1 MIFSEL
7 YSAYYTAVSKI
18 LGRAVAGE
26 LTEADM
32 ARIVEQYA
40 FSESSLTILPALKT
54 GQWQLLRE
62 DLTTPLRH
70 TPAMPLT
77 MLEKRWLKAVFA
89 DPRMKLFDLTEG
101 RLEESLGDVEPLFT
115 KEDIFLFDRCADGD
129 DYTDEGYI
137 RRFRTI
143 LYAIKNKIA
152 LQIEQPNR
160 NGRTIRLYVMPEKL
174 EYSEKDDKFRLIS
187 SGKFS
192 GSVLN
197 LGRITSCR
205 LFYPERS
212 RGKGYLTGRLKGV
225 RGGAKS
231 VTMLVFD
238 ERNSLERVMMHFAHF
253 KKTAEKLD
261 GGTYRVT
268 VEYHSADET
277 ELVIRVLSFG
287 PFVQVI
293 EPDSF
298 AALIRER
305 LKRQMEFGI

>member
-18 LGRAVAGE
+18 LSRAVEGTLTQDDMTRIIGE
-26 LTEADM
+26 
-32 ARIVEQYA
+32 VA
-40 FSESSLTILPALKT
+40 FSESSLTILPALKN
-54 GQWQLLRE
+54 GQWQLLR
-62 DLTTPLRH
+62 DNLTTPLRH
-70 TPAMPLT
+70 TPTMPLT
-77 MLEKRWLKAVFA
+77 TLEKRWLKAVYA

-101 RLEESLGDVEPLFT
+101 RLEESLADVEPLFRE
-115 KEDIFLFDRCADGD
+115 EDFLRFDKYTDGD

-160 NGRTIRLYVMPEKL
+160 HGKTLRLYVMPERL

-205 LFYPERS
+205 LFYPEQIRA
-212 RGKGYLTGRLKGV
+212 RGYLTGRLKGV
-225 RGGAKS
+225 RGTVKS
-231 VTMLVFD
+231 VTLLVSD

-253 KKTAEKLD
+253 RKTAEKLD
-261 GGTYRVT
+261 DGMYRVT
-268 VEYHSADET
+268 VEYHSQDET

-287 PFVQVI
+287 PFVRVT
-293 EPDSF
+293 EPGSF

-305 LKRQMEFGI
+305 LKKQMELGL